1 MERDYEIRP
10 GLFYAKSH
18 EWVFISDSIA
28 TVGITDYAVAQ
39 MDKEIVNVE
48 LCKVETQLTKGQS
61 FGIVDSVK
69 AAFDLYAPVSGK
81 VTEINNAIL
90 KDPSIIANF
99 PYDDGW
105 MIKISTSNPEETNE
119 LLKAFEYKK
128 LIESSEE

>member
-1 MERDYEIRP
+1 MERDYEIP
-10 GLFYAKSH
+10 SGLYFAKSH
-18 EWVFISDSIA
+18 EWVSISDSIA
-28 TVGITDYAVAQ
+28 TVGITAYAVAQ

-81 VTEINNAIL
+81 VTEINNTILQDPAIVAT
-90 KDPSIIANF
+90 S

-105 MIKISTSNPEETNE
+105 MIKISMSNPEETNE
-119 LLKAFEYKK
+119 LLKADEYKR
-128 LIESSEE
+128 LIEMSEE

>member
-1 MERDYEIRP
+1 MEKDYEIRS

-18 EWVFISDSIA
+18 EWVSISDSIA
-28 TVGITDYAVAQ
+28 TVGITAYAVAQ

-81 VTEINNAIL
+81 VTEINNTIPQDPAIV
-90 KDPSIIANF
+90 ANF

-105 MIKISTSNPEETNE
+105 MIKISMSNPEETKE
-119 LLKAFEYKK
+119 LLKAGEYKK
-128 LIESSEE
+128 LIEMSEE

>member
-1 MERDYEIRP
+1 MEKDYEIRS

-18 EWVFISDSIA
+18 EWVSISDSIA
-28 TVGITDYAVAQ
+28 TVGITAYAVAQ

-48 LCKVETQLTKGQS
+48 LCKVETQLTKGKS

-81 VTEINNAIL
+81 VTEINNAISQ
-90 KDPSIIANF
+90 DPAIVANF

-105 MIKISTSNPEETNE
+105 MIKISMSNPEETNE
-119 LLKAFEYKK
+119 LLKAGEYKR
-128 LIESSEE
+128 LIEMSEE

>member
-1 MERDYEIRP
+1 MEKDYEIRS

-18 EWVFISDSIA
+18 EWVSISDSIA
-28 TVGITDYAVAQ
+28 TVGITAYAVAQ

-81 VTEINNAIL
+81 VTEINNAIPQ
-90 KDPSIIANF
+90 DPAIVANF

-105 MIKISTSNPEETNE
+105 MIKISMSNPEETKE
-119 LLKAFEYKK
+119 LLKAGEYKK
-128 LIESSEE
+128 LIEMSEE